1 MFRMQCLV
9 ASVLLFIFMVGL
21 KFNCFFVFFYGL
33 LLIETVE
40 LGRQESLAAIG
51 KRGLSHRELE
61 KEARRMIGN
70 DLDDLW
76 KRAQDRK

>member
-1 MFRMQCLV
+1 ME
-9 ASVLLFIFMVGL
+9 
-21 KFNCFFVFFYGL
+21 FFL
-33 LLIETVE
+33 TKAVE

-76 KRAQDRK
+76 KRAQETK

>member
-1 MFRMQCLV
+1 MVCLDFDFL
-9 ASVLLFIFMVGL
+9 SSLFLFIGL
-21 KFNCFFVFFYGL
+21 F
-33 LLIETVE
+33 LIETVE

-51 KRGLSHRELE
+51 KRELSHRELE

-76 KRAQDRK
+76 KRAQEMK